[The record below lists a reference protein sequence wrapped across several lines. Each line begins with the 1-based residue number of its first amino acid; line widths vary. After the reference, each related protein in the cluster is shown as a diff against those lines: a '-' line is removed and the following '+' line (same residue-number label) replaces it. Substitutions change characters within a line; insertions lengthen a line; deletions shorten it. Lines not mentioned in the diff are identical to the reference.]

1 MPDLMT
7 ISAAIASLKNATDI
21 ARFLKDSDASL
32 ERAEWKFK
40 LADLMSALAEAK
52 IQLAEVQ
59 DVLSEKDARIA
70 ELEEAFRA
78 KDSLV
83 REGDAY
89 YLPNAEGKASGKPF
103 CLRCWEVDHQKR
115 ALVYSPKD
123 HRVRLCSKCKSE
135 YEGRSAHEL
144 P

>member
-40 LADLMSALAEAK
+40 LEDLMSALAEAK

-59 DVLSEKDARIA
+59 DVC
-70 ELEEAFRA
+70 
-78 KDSLV
+78 
-83 REGDAY
+83 
-89 YLPNAEGKASGKPF
+89 SGQVPTGHS
-103 CLRCWEVDHQKR
+103 VAVIHI
-115 ALVYSPKD
+115 S
-123 HRVRLCSKCKSE
+123 
-135 YEGRSAHEL
+135 
-144 P
+144 